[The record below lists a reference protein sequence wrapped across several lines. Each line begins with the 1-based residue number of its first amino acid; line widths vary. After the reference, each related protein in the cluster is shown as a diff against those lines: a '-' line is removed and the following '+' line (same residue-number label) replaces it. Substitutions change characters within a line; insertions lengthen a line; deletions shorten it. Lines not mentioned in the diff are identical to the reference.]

1 MPFARLTSRPL
12 VSLDGGP
19 LVSLAACELV
29 SRRHRPLV
37 VGWRLDSSRY
47 TSQALKVASLQ
58 AAHLVLDDNTNWF
71 PSASLKIAA
80 VPQCSVFG
88 GIGNSTPFAESSS

>member
-1 MPFARLTSRPL
+1 VLLARITLVDDVLTS
-12 VSLDGGP
+12 GF
-19 LVSLAACELV
+19 
-29 SRRHRPLV
+29 
-37 VGWRLDSSRY
+37 VGWRLDCSRY
-47 TSQALKVASLQ
+47 TSQAVKLTSAHAPHLALDAS
-58 AAHLVLDDNTNWF
+58 TNWL

>member
-1 MPFARLTSRPL
+1 MPL
-12 VSLDGGP
+12 VRLRP
-19 LVSLAACELV
+19 CELAGA
-29 SRRHRPLV
+29 RHWEPLV
-37 VGWRLDSSRY
+37 VGWRLESSGY
-47 TSQALKVASLQ
+47 SSQALKLSGSRAS
-58 AAHLVLDDNTNWF
+58 HLVLDESTNWF

>member
-1 MPFARLTSRPL
+1 MTTIRLVNLTP
-12 VSLDGGP
+12 
-19 LVSLAACELV
+19 CELV
-29 SRRHRPLV
+29 TDDPWSSAV
-37 VGWRLDSSRY
+37 VGWSLESSRY
-47 TSQALKVASLQ
+47 SSHAIKLSSSEAP
-58 AAHLVLDDNTNWF
+58 HLVLEESTNWF

>member
-1 MPFARLTSRPL
+1 VSTHRL
-12 VSLDGGP
+12 VSLR
-19 LVSLAACELV
+19 ACELEDDLALEPRV
-29 SRRHRPLV
+29 I
-37 VGWRLDSSRY
+37 GWRFEASAFS
-47 TSQALKVASLQ
+47 SQAHKLASSE
-58 AAHLVLDDNTNWF
+58 APYLVLDDSTNWF

>member
-1 MPFARLTSRPL
+1 ML
-12 VSLDGGP
+12 VRITLMGDVPSEYSLI
-19 LVSLAACELV
+19 
-29 SRRHRPLV
+29 
-37 VGWRLDSSRY
+37 VGWRLESSRF
-47 TSQALKVASLQ
+47 TSQALKLSSSEVP
-58 AAHLVLDDNTNWF
+58 HLVLDESTNWF